1 MPAASSSFR
10 KMLILGIVLF
20 FCMGQVN
27 LVHADPQGPIQDAIN
42 AAPAG
47 GTVDISAGTY
57 SESLVISKN
66 ITLRG
71 ASSAT
76 TLLQPAGSG
85 QRVIRVTTGNN
96 LRLENLTVTGG
107 NLVSDVGGGVYL
119 ENGGLELVSCVV
131 SNNSADYG
139 GGVFQAGSGGYLIA
153 TDSQVT
159 GQYSYKPRRGPL
171 CRRLRHADQ
180 YHPQRKYCRLAWRRS
195 PCDPGH
201 LFN

>member
-27 LVHADPQGPIQDAIN
+27 LVHADPQGPVQDAIN

-76 TLLQPAGSG
+76 TLLQPANSG
-85 QRVIRVTTGNN
+85 ERVIRVTTGNN

-131 SNNSADYG
+131 SNNSASYG
-139 GGVFQAGSGGYLIA
+139 GGVFLSGTGSDLNCH
-153 TDSQVT
+153 
-159 GQYSYKPRRGPL
+159 R
-171 CRRLRHADQ
+171 
-180 YHPQRKYCRLAWRRS
+180 
-195 PCDPGH
+195 
-201 LFN
+201 